1 MPEASPSPFL
11 GVWHSAG
18 ARGAHRVPAQHPQR
32 GLEGPHLHP
41 NTSTSPNVMLKP
53 QNAIIFHQ
61 TRPTMAVAH
70 SGWAQSRPG
79 WEEVAVG
86 MRTPHSGE
94 QQHLVGS

>member
-1 MPEASPSPFL
+1 M
-11 GVWHSAG
+11 V
-18 ARGAHRVPAQHPQR
+18 
-32 GLEGPHLHP
+32 
-41 NTSTSPNVMLKP
+41 KP